1 MHFWAQ
7 KCVSL
12 SGITHMKTFNCEY
25 VTGQCG
31 MFSLDIR
38 TTKRL
43 ELKEHRA
50 LIPGFQTRHISNSE
64 SESFLKIT
72 LF

>member
-1 MHFWAQ
+1 MLFWTQ

-12 SGITHMKTFNCEY
+12 SGMTCIKTFNCEY

-38 TTKRL
+38 ITKRL
-43 ELKEHRA
+43 EQKEHRA
-50 LIPGFQTRHISNSE
+50 LIPGFRIRHISTSE